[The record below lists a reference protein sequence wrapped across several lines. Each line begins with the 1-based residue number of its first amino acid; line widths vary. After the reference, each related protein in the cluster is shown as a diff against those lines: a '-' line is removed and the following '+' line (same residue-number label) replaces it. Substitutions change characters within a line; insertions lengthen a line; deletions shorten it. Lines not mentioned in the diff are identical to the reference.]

1 MLTMQDAPNLTEK
14 ARTQVPRRP
23 NYGQERAERQ
33 RKKAARRDERLAAK
47 AERREKIRPSDSKL
61 GDSTGPVAAGSA
73 AERSGAP
80 IPADADAA
88 AMRRLAQALAFV
100 CGPDHPATL
109 ALQRAA
115 QSGAADDVERARAM
129 FQQLADRDQR
139 VALAIAAA
147 AAPPPA

>member
-1 MLTMQDAPNLTEK
+1 
-14 ARTQVPRRP
+14 VPKRP
-23 NYGQERAERQ
+23 NYGQDRAERQ

-47 AERREKIRPSDSKL
+47 AERREKNRPSDSNL
-61 GDSTGPVAAGSA
+61 GDSTGPMAAGSA
-73 AERSGAP
+73 AEGSGTP
-80 IPADADAA
+80 IPADAA

-109 ALQRAA
+109 ALQRAT
-115 QSGAADDVERARAM
+115 QSGTIDHVQRARAM
-129 FQQLADRDQR
+129 FQQLAARDQR

>member
-1 MLTMQDAPNLTEK
+1 M
-14 ARTQVPRRP
+14 PRQP
-23 NYGQERAERQ
+23 NYRQDRAERQ

-47 AERREKIRPSDSKL
+47 AERRERNRSSDSGL
-61 GDSTGPVAAGSA
+61 GGSAGPVAGSA
-73 AERSGAP
+73 TESSDTP
-80 IPADADAA
+80 IPADAA

-115 QSGAADDVERARAM
+115 QSGAADDAQRARAM

>member
-1 MLTMQDAPNLTEK
+1 MPK
-14 ARTQVPRRP
+14 RP
-23 NYGQERAERQ
+23 NYGQDRAERQ

-47 AERREKIRPSDSKL
+47 AGRREKNRPSDAKL
-61 GDSTGPVAAGSA
+61 GDSTKPMAAGSA
-73 AERSGAP
+73 AESPDAP
-80 IPADADAA
+80 IPADPA

-115 QSGAADDVERARAM
+115 QSGTDDDAQRARAM
-129 FQQLADRDQR
+129 FQQLAARDQR

>member
-1 MLTMQDAPNLTEK
+1 
-14 ARTQVPRRP
+14 VPRRP
-23 NYGQERAERQ
+23 NYGQDRAERQ

-47 AERREKIRPSDSKL
+47 AERREKNWPSDSKL
-61 GDSTGPVAAGSA
+61 VDSAGPMAAGSA
-73 AERSGAP
+73 AESSDAP
-80 IPADADAA
+80 TPADAA

-115 QSGAADDVERARAM
+115 QSGAADDVERARAI
-129 FQQLADRDQR
+129 FQQLAAREQR